1 MANTIQIKRSE
12 TANAVPTTG
21 NLSVG
26 ELGINI
32 VDQKIYT
39 RDSSNNIVVLSET
52 INGKA
57 NLELVSTDA
66 GSAAAPII
74 DFYRNSFSPFDTD
87 AIGEIKFQGK
97 NDAGGKIVFS
107 KITTIIDDAS
117 SSTEDGSMEFHVV
130 KNGADTTP
138 AKIKNDGLHLTTGN
152 KITFPD
158 GTSQTT
164 APTTGTSIAVS
175 IALG

>member
-74 DFYRNSFSPFDTD
+74 DLYRNSFSPFDTD

-117 SSTEDGSMEFHVV
+117 SSTEYGSMELHVV
-130 KNGADTTP
+130 KNGADYTP
-138 AKIKNDGLHLTTGN
+138 VKVKNDGLHLTTGN
-152 KITFPD
+152 KITFGD
-158 GTSQTT
+158 GTAQTT
-164 APTTGTSIAVS
+164 APISPVTMA

>member
-12 TANAVPTTG
+12 TDNAVPTTG

-66 GSAAAPII
+66 GSAAAPTI
-74 DFYRNSFSPFDTD
+74 DLYRNSFSPFDTD

-107 KITTIIDDAS
+107 KITTIIDDA
-117 SSTEDGSMEFHVV
+117 EELIEF
-130 KNGADTTP
+130 
-138 AKIKNDGLHLTTGN
+138 GLR
-152 KITFPD
+152 
-158 GTSQTT
+158 
-164 APTTGTSIAVS
+164 
-175 IALG
+175 